1 MHVYLKI
8 STPRKRNKMDR
19 IFVMIPAR
27 GGSKR
32 LLRKNIFPVL
42 GKPMLLY
49 TIEAAK
55 KSKYIQP
62 ENIYVST
69 EDEEI
74 KKLAVQHCKV
84 IDRPEELSGDKV
96 WTQDVINH
104 FIAELGLDE
113 EDLVVVLQA
122 NSPEITAEAI
132 DKGLSMLLD
141 HKLWQ
146 VHSVDG
152 DMINNGAIQIM
163 RAKVSGHKGK
173 PNYNGVVI
181 TDWIDLHTIEDVR
194 DVEERLRK
202 KGYAAQG

>member
-1 MHVYLKI
+1 
-8 STPRKRNKMDR
+8 MDR

-55 KSKYIQP
+55 KSAYIP
-62 ENIYVST
+62 SENIYVST

-74 KKLAVQHCKV
+74 NKLASAHCKV
-84 IDRPEELSGDKV
+84 IERPAELAGDKV
-96 WTQDVINH
+96 WTQDVIDH
-104 FIAELGLDE
+104 FIFEAGLDD
-113 EDLVVVLQA
+113 EDIVVVLQA
-122 NSPEITAEAI
+122 NSPEITADAI
-132 DKGLSMLLD
+132 DKGLALLLD
-141 HKLWQ
+141 NKLWQ

-163 RAKVSGHKGK
+163 RAKVAKHRGK
-173 PNYNGVVI
+173 PNYNGVVV

-194 DVEERLRK
+194 AVEERLRQ